1 MHIFWNRAL
10 NYLASW
16 AGSVC
21 RYFIRFGDALSQ
33 LFNVA
38 IFFSENPNESVSG
51 RCYRQKRKWFWG
63 KMLLVIDWCASPF
76 EEDHCKKSHEADV
89 KRAADLLKSAV

>member
-1 MHIFWNRAL
+1 MGWFSNCDVRSI
-10 NYLASW
+10 
-16 AGSVC
+16 GSSVLSYGL
-21 RYFIRFGDALSQ
+21 RVGDGLSQ
-33 LFNVA
+33 LANVT
-38 IFFSENPNESVSG
+38 IFFGDNPNESVSG

-63 KMLLVIDWCASPF
+63 KMLLVIDWCLSPF